1 MNNVG
6 KKKRRTLK
14 KKKEYGI
21 GLKGIVSLPFT
32 HGSFIVWLPNRKKA
46 GIKGSEGMKDVK
58 GGQIPRALIIT
69 TSFQIVQRS

>member
-6 KKKRRTLK
+6 KKKKRKTF

-32 HGSFIVWLPNRKKA
+32 HGSFIVWLPNRKK
-46 GIKGSEGMKDVK
+46 GRHKR
-58 GGQIPRALIIT
+58 Q
-69 TSFQIVQRS
+69 